1 MRVWRVR
8 FVLLWCASIVVAF
21 KSKKVPSGTATDVI
35 VSMGSITVSMALL
48 YLSFVQH
55 SLILFVD
62 IKFNSASTYY
72 DNVTAENVDA

>member
-1 MRVWRVR
+1 M
-8 FVLLWCASIVVAF
+8 VAF

-48 YLSFVQH
+48 YLSSNVTVTEVVQH